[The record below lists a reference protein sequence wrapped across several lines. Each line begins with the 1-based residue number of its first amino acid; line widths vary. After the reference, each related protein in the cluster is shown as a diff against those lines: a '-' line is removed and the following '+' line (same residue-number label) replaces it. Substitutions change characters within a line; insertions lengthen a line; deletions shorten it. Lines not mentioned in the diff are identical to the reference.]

1 MKQIYHPPLLERC
14 QEIKKVKAYLHVCDN
29 DKLSSDDKWLK
40 LRSLYDVVNKNL
52 IQFGVFAEHL
62 SIDEQMAPYFG
73 WNYCKMFIWGKPIRF
88 GYKNWVLCSD

>member
-29 DKLSSDDKWLK
+29 GKLSSDDKWLK

-73 WNYCKMFIWGKPIRF
+73 
-88 GYKNWVLCSD
+88 